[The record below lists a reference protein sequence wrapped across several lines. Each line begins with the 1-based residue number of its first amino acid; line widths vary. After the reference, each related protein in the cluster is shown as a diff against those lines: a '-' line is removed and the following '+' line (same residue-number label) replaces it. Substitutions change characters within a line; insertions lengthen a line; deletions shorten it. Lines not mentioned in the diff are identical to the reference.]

1 MGRHA
6 APSRTK
12 NRNHT
17 SQNHPPQNHP
27 PHRIFPYARTGALLA
42 VCVIALVVLAKN
54 TSDWAMEPAVDSAVQ
69 LQNEADPAA
78 RTADTYHLFGIPMDF
93 QVYYRAGEC
102 VRTAG
107 CDVYAHNFVTENNG
121 QRWDLPFTY
130 PPLVAWLFGIVS
142 RLPLIAAAELWQ
154 LFALLALGGFIA
166 AVLRERHIP
175 LTLGSVPAICAVTL
189 AAFAF
194 EPVRAGF
201 FWGQI
206 NMFVTALIAVDFLA
220 VPVLAAYNDKNPR
233 PGDERS
239 RPSNRLHPEDPWW
252 AGVGVD
258 LAAGIKLFPAFF
270 GFLFLL
276 QRRYRAA
283 AVAGGTFLTTVA
295 LGDIAIP
302 GGFRAWWKTLFDVER
317 FGGIDNPTSQSLRLW
332 LQREVGVDS
341 GVLWAALAVTVAVLT
356 FASASR
362 LLTAHNVT
370 AAMAI
375 TGIGMSLVSPF
386 SWHHYWLWVVP
397 LAVGGVADVLRRT
410 QESHATQPVHPARH
424 FALGL
429 ALPIAALAVMWP
441 FLSVML
447 DLPFDIWDQI
457 HSGNALG
464 RSTWIWWSLLLI
476 AAPWLKYLVQSART
490 QPRWQPAQSRYQPAT
505 RRGSGGLAHTA
516 RECQNSPSTHR

>member
-1 MGRHA
+1 MG
-6 APSRTK
+6 
-12 NRNHT
+12 
-17 SQNHPPQNHP
+17 
-27 PHRIFPYARTGALLA
+27 
-42 VCVIALVVLAKN
+42 
-54 TSDWAMEPAVDSAVQ
+54 
-69 LQNEADPAA
+69 
-78 RTADTYHLFGIPMDF
+78 
-93 QVYYRAGEC
+93 
-102 VRTAG
+102 
-107 CDVYAHNFVTENNG
+107 
-121 QRWDLPFTY
+121 
-130 PPLVAWLFGIVS
+130 
-142 RLPLIAAAELWQ
+142 
-154 LFALLALGGFIA
+154 
-166 AVLRERHIP
+166 
-175 LTLGSVPAICAVTL
+175 
-189 AAFAF
+189 
-194 EPVRAGF
+194 
-201 FWGQI
+201 
-206 NMFVTALIAVDFLA
+206 
-220 VPVLAAYNDKNPR
+220 
-233 PGDERS
+233 
-239 RPSNRLHPEDPWW
+239 
-252 AGVGVD
+252 

>member
-1 MGRHA
+1 MCA
-6 APSRTK
+6 
-12 NRNHT
+12 
-17 SQNHPPQNHP
+17 
-27 PHRIFPYARTGALLA
+27 
-42 VCVIALVVLAKN
+42 IALFVLVKN
-54 TSDWAMEPAVDSAVQ
+54 TSDWAMEPAVTETPQ
-69 LQNEADPAA
+69 LPGVVDEGA

-107 CDVYAHNFVTENNG
+107 CDVYAQNFVTTNNG

-130 PPLVAWLFGIVS
+130 PPLVAWLFGVLS

-154 LFALLALGGFIA
+154 LFALIALAGLIT
-166 AVLRERHIP
+166 AVLRERRIP
-175 LTLGSVPAICAVTL
+175 LTLGSVPTICAITL

-206 NMFVTALIAVDFLA
+206 NIFVTALIAVDFLA
-220 VPVLAAYNDKNPR
+220 LPVLVAHKGAATTAENGQAQR
-233 PGDERS
+233 Q
-239 RPSNRLHPEDPWW
+239 HPHHDDPWW
-252 AGVGVD
+252 AGVGVG

-283 AVAGGTFLTTVA
+283 AVAGGTFLTTLA
-295 LGDIAIP
+295 LGDIAVP
-302 GGFRAWWKTLFDVER
+302 GGFSAWWTTLFDVER
-317 FGGIDNPTSQSLRLW
+317 FGGIDNPTSQSLKLW
-332 LQREVGVDS
+332 LQREAGIDS
-341 GVLWAALAVTVAVLT
+341 GVLWAALAVTVGVLT
-356 FASASR
+356 FASAYR
-362 LLTAHNVT
+362 LLKDNNVT

-386 SWHHYWLWVVP
+386 SWHHYWLWIVP
-397 LAVGGVADVLRRT
+397 LAVGGVADVLCRT
-410 QESHATQPVHPARH
+410 QRMHPTRPARH
-424 FALGL
+424 FALGA
-429 ALPIAALAVMWP
+429 ALPIAALAAMWP

-457 HSGNALG
+457 HSHNALG

-476 AAPWLKYLVQSART
+476 AAPWLQYLVQTTAHSRA
-490 QPRWQPAQSRYQPAT
+490 PRGAT
-505 RRGSGGLAHTA
+505 RRGSGGLAHPA